1 MRKQLAVAAT
11 AAMLTALLPLGSSA
25 LADGQGPQIIAG
37 TLVDGNGS
45 PVAAD
50 ITVSVES
57 AVSGGDM
64 LTPIAHGASD
74 QSGVFDIHGALG
86 NAPATVNP
94 DGSVTLEVD
103 AVANGNT
110 RLFYIDATPPDAQSG
125 RPDWT
130 WGDVVDPNMLPT
142 QAAAAGL
149 PSQADAQAQEHSPLG
164 GLQLDTGDTLAAQ
177 PNTMTTASSTS
188 CDAGLNA
195 HIVWLDNG
203 NTTRRNAP
211 IMHFTVKRR
220 MGINYDWATTKES
233 KSGIAVNWAGSDYG
247 GGLSYEQT
255 QTTDH
260 SLHASHDSAWNGWL
274 KINVQYNQQYRWCQ
288 YIDPYGVMRRYRM
301 DGDNVNRWVPD
312 HWTLGTAQPTDS
324 LVYNCGSGDAVYI
337 ATDVTTGSGDT
348 KVYNNTFTVANV
360 KLDASQTTSTNH
372 QETAVLDRGYAKA
385 HICGSG
391 SDPSYSSLFWEIP
404 M

>member
-1 MRKQLAVAAT
+1 MQRKLAAGAT
-11 AAMLTALLPLGSSA
+11 AALLTALLPLGA
-25 LADGQGPQIIAG
+25 TAHADGQGPQIIAG
-37 TLVDGNGS
+37 TLVDGHGS

-50 ITVSVES
+50 ITINVEN
-57 AVSGGDM
+57 AVRGGDM
-64 LTPIAHGASD
+64 LTPIAHGTSTP
-74 QSGVFDIHGALG
+74 SGDFNIHGTLG
-86 NAPATVNP
+86 DAPSTLNP
-94 DGSVTLEVD
+94 DGTVSLEVD
-103 AVANGNT
+103 AVSNGHT
-110 RLFYIDATPPDAQSG
+110 RLFYIDATPPDAQAG

-149 PSQADAQAQEHSPLG
+149 PSQADPQAQAHAPLG
-164 GLQLDTGDTLAAQ
+164 GLQLNTGDTLAQ
-177 PNTMTTASSTS
+177 PATMTTSSTTS
-188 CDAGLNA
+188 CTSGLNA

-203 NTTRRNAP
+203 NTDRRNTP

-220 MGINYDWATTKES
+220 LGLDYYWGTTNNTKL
-233 KSGIAVNWAGSDYG
+233 GIAVNWSGSNYG

-260 SLHASHDSAWNGWL
+260 SLNTSHDSAWNGWL
-274 KINVQYNQQYRWCQ
+274 KINQQYNQQYRWCQ
-288 YIDPYGVMRRYRM
+288 YIDPYGVVQRYRM
-301 DGDNVNRWVPD
+301 DDNSVNRWVPD

-324 LVYNCGSGDAVYI
+324 MVYNCGSGDAVYI
-337 ATDVTTGSGDT
+337 ATSVTTGSGDT
-348 KVYNNTFTVANV
+348 KVFNNQFTVANV
-360 KLDASQTTSTNH
+360 KLDASQTTSSNH

-385 HICGSG
+385 HICGDG